1 MSTPVKKVPIHLQSA
16 QNRLLIKNGK
26 VVNDDGITDN
36 DVYIEDG
43 IIKQMGRNLIIPGGT
58 RIIDARGKY
67 VMPGG
72 IDPHTHFELELMG
85 AKTVDD
91 FYQGT
96 KAAVAGGTTMIIDF
110 VIPKKDESILEAY
123 ERYRESADQKV
134 CCDYSL
140 HVAITSW
147 SPKIKEEMATLVKD
161 HGVNSFK
168 MFMAYRD
175 LYMIRDPELI
185 ETFKA
190 CKELGAIA
198 MVHAENGDIIAENT
212 KRLLDAGVTG
222 PEGHEMSRPEEVEAE
237 AVNRACVIASQ
248 VNCPLYVVHVMSR
261 SAAEA
266 VDAARKRGSCI
277 FGETLAAAIG
287 TDGTNYAH
295 KCWKHAAAHV
305 LSPPLRP
312 DPDTP
317 RALLNMLA
325 NVATKVNCP
334 LYVTALSS
342 KSAADV
348 VSSKKSEGVVLFGE
362 TLASTV
368 GIDGSEQYGKDI
380 EKARRYVT
388 SPPLR
393 PDSTTPAYLIEH
405 LAHNVIDKP
414 TNEIKDIAKWRF
426 IQQFLTCLS
435 LFNLTDVKVSFRSSA
450 IDLCFP
456 KMSISQNFN
465 KSSASTIFYFVRDG
479 LQVTGSDN
487 CTFNAEQKAL
497 GKDDFSKIP
506 NGVNGVE
513 DRMSVVWEKGVH
525 AGIMDPT
532 RFVAVTSTN
541 AAKIFNLYPRKGVIA
556 VGSDAD
562 IVVWDPNRK
571 RTISA
576 QTHVQAVD
584 FNIFEGM
591 EVHGVPEYVIVEGR
605 VCVDECELK
614 AVHGFG
620 KFVETPSHATYV
632 YDMIEDREKKPRGVA
647 RTEAEAKKFA
657 EEDAAIA
664 KAKEEAR
671 AAAAALAK
679 SHQTNGTYES
689 PKPKISVPDC
699 MPTLP
704 DSAVVTPSSKGPR
717 LEGQRNL
724 QDSTFSISEDVEE
737 ARRACI
743 RVNNPPGGRSA
754 GGFW

>member
-16 QNRLLIKNGK
+16 QNRLLIKNGN
-26 VVNDDGITDN
+26 VVNEDSIAAI

-58 RIIDARGKY
+58 RVIDAREKY

-85 AKTVDD
+85 AKSVDD

-110 VIPKKDESILEAY
+110 VIPKKDESLLEAY
-123 ERYRESADQKV
+123 ERYRETADQKV

-140 HVAITSW
+140 HVAVTSW
-147 SPKIKEEMATLVKD
+147 SPKVKEEMTTLVQL

-175 LYMIRDPELI
+175 LYMLRDPELI
-185 ETFKA
+185 EVFKT
-190 CKELGAIA
+190 CKELGAVA
-198 MVHAENGDIIAENT
+198 MIHAENGDIIAENT
-212 KRLLDAGVTG
+212 KRLLEAGVTG

-248 VNCPLYVVHVMSR
+248 VNS
-261 SAAEA
+261 
-266 VDAARKRGSCI
+266 
-277 FGETLAAAIG
+277 
-287 TDGTNYAH
+287 
-295 KCWKHAAAHV
+295 
-305 LSPPLRP
+305 
-312 DPDTP
+312 
-317 RALLNMLA
+317 
-325 NVATKVNCP
+325 P
-334 LYVTALSS
+334 LYVTAVSS

-348 VSSKKSEGVVLFGE
+348 VSAKRSEGVVLFGE
-362 TLASTV
+362 TLASSV

-380 EKARRYVT
+380 EKARRFVT

-405 LAHNVIDKP
+405 LA
-414 TNEIKDIAKWRF
+414 
-426 IQQFLTCLS
+426 Q
-435 LFNLTDVKVSFRSSA
+435 
-450 IDLCFP
+450 
-456 KMSISQNFN
+456 
-465 KSSASTIFYFVRDG
+465 DG

-497 GKDDFSKIP
+497 GKNDFSKIP

-513 DRMSVVWEKGVH
+513 DRMSVIWEKGVH
-525 AGIMDPT
+525 AGIMDPM

-562 IVVWDPNRK
+562 IVVWDPYRK

-576 QTHVQAVD
+576 ETHVQAVD

-591 EVHGVPEYVIVEGR
+591 EIHGVPEYVIVEGR

-620 KFVETPSHATYV
+620 KFVETPTHNEYV
-632 YDMIEDREKKPRGVA
+632 YSMIEDREKRPRGVP
-647 RTEAEAKKFA
+647 RTEVEAKKYA

-671 AAAAALAK
+671 AAAMAK
-679 SHQTNGTYES
+679 AHQTNGTYPS
-689 PKPKISVPDC
+689 PKPKLKMPDC
-699 MPTLP
+699 VPTLP

-724 QDSTFSISEDVEE
+724 QDTTFSISEDVEE
-737 ARRACI
+737 GRRACI

>member
-1 MSTPVKKVPIHLQSA
+1 
-16 QNRLLIKNGK
+16 
-26 VVNDDGITDN
+26 
-36 DVYIEDG
+36 
-43 IIKQMGRNLIIPGGT
+43 MGRNLIIPGGT

-72 IDPHTHFELELMG
+72 IDPHTHFECELMG
-85 AKTVDD
+85 AKSVDD

-110 VIPKKDESILEAY
+110 VIPRKDESLLEAY

-140 HVAITSW
+140 HVAVTSW
-147 SPKIKEEMATLVKD
+147 SPKVKEEMATLVKE
-161 HGVNSFK
+161 HGIGSFK

-175 LYMIRDPELI
+175 MFMLRDPELI

-248 VNCPLYVVHVMSR
+248 VNCPLYIVHVMSR

-266 VDAARKRGSCI
+266 VDAARRRGACV

-287 TDGTNYAH
+287 TDGTNYTH

-317 RALLNMLA
+317 SVLLNMLA
-325 NVATKVNCP
+325 K
-334 LYVTALSS
+334 
-342 KSAADV
+342 
-348 VSSKKSEGVVLFGE
+348 
-362 TLASTV
+362 
-368 GIDGSEQYGKDI
+368 
-380 EKARRYVT
+380 
-388 SPPLR
+388 
-393 PDSTTPAYLIEH
+393 
-405 LAHNVIDKP
+405 
-414 TNEIKDIAKWRF
+414 
-426 IQQFLTCLS
+426 
-435 LFNLTDVKVSFRSSA
+435 
-450 IDLCFP
+450 
-456 KMSISQNFN
+456 
-465 KSSASTIFYFVRDG
+465 DG

-620 KFVETPSHATYV
+620 KFVETPSQNIDYV
-632 YDMIEDREKKPRGVA
+632 YCLIEDREKRPRGVA
-647 RTEAEAKKFA
+647 RTEAEAKKHA

-671 AAAAALAK
+671 AAALAK
-679 SHQTNGTYES
+679 SRQTNGTYES
-689 PKPKISVPDC
+689 PKPKISMPDC

-704 DSAVVTPSSKGPR
+704 DSAVITPSSKGPR
-717 LEGQRNL
+717 MEGQRNL

>member
-26 VVNDDGITDN
+26 VVNDDGIIDS

-43 IIKQMGRNLIIPGGT
+43 IIRQMGRNLIIPGGT
-58 RIIDARGKY
+58 RTIDARGRY

-72 IDPHTHFELELMG
+72 IDPHTHFEFEFMG
-85 AKTVDD
+85 TKSVDD

-110 VIPKKDESILEAY
+110 VVPRKDESLVDAY
-123 ERYRESADQKV
+123 ERYRQSADQKV
-134 CCDYSL
+134 CCDYAL
-140 HVAITSW
+140 HVAVTSW
-147 SPKIKEEMATLVKD
+147 SPKVKEDMATLVKE
-161 HGVNSFK
+161 HGVGSFK
-168 MFMAYRD
+168 MFMAYQD
-175 LYMIRDPELI
+175 MFMLRDPELI
-185 ETFKA
+185 ETFKT
-190 CKELGAIA
+190 CKEIGAIA
-198 MVHAENGDIIAENT
+198 MVHAENGDLIAENA
-212 KRLLDAGVTG
+212 KKLLAAGVTG

-237 AVNRACVIASQ
+237 AVNRACVIANQ
-248 VNCPLYVVHVMSR
+248 VNCPLYIVHVMSR
-261 SAAEA
+261 SAAEQ
-266 VDAARKRGSCI
+266 VEAAHKRGVCV

-287 TDGTNYAH
+287 TDGTNYLH
-295 KCWKHAAAHV
+295 KCWRHAAGHV
-305 LSPPLRP
+305 ISPPLRP
-312 DPDTP
+312 DTDTP
-317 RALLNMLA
+317 RVLVNMLA
-325 NVATKVNCP
+325 
-334 LYVTALSS
+334 
-342 KSAADV
+342 
-348 VSSKKSEGVVLFGE
+348 
-362 TLASTV
+362 
-368 GIDGSEQYGKDI
+368 KD
-380 EKARRYVT
+380 
-388 SPPLR
+388 
-393 PDSTTPAYLIEH
+393 
-405 LAHNVIDKP
+405 N
-414 TNEIKDIAKWRF
+414 
-426 IQQFLTCLS
+426 
-435 LFNLTDVKVSFRSSA
+435 
-450 IDLCFP
+450 
-456 KMSISQNFN
+456 
-465 KSSASTIFYFVRDG
+465 

-487 CTFNAEQKAL
+487 CTFNTEQKAL
-497 GKDDFSKIP
+497 GKDDFTKIP

-513 DRMSVVWEKGVH
+513 DRMAVLWEKGVH
-525 AGIMDPT
+525 AGIMDPM

-591 EVHGVPEYVIVEGR
+591 EVTGVPEYVIVNGR

-620 KFVETPSHATYV
+620 KYINADPFGTYV
-632 YDMIEDREKKPRGVA
+632 YDMINDKEKKPRGVA
-647 RTEAEAKKFA
+647 RTEAEAKRYA

-664 KAKEEAR
+664 KAKEQAK
-671 AAAAALAK
+671 AAAAAAARVN
-679 SHQTNGTYES
+679 QNGSIHDS
-689 PKPKISVPDC
+689 PKIKLQTAICV
-699 MPTLP
+699 PTLP
-704 DSAVVTPSSKGPR
+704 ESAVVTPSTKGPR

>member
-1 MSTPVKKVPIHLQSA
+1 MRTQLMADCRHFLLESAESLLEDCRHFVIWSA

-26 VVNDDGITDN
+26 VVNDDGIIDS

-43 IIKQMGRNLIIPGGT
+43 IIRQMGRNLIIPGGT
-58 RIIDARGKY
+58 RTIDARGKY

-72 IDPHTHFELELMG
+72 IDPHTHFEFEFMG
-85 AKTVDD
+85 TKSVDD

-110 VIPKKDESILEAY
+110 VVPRKDESLVEAY
-123 ERYRESADQKV
+123 ERYRQSADQKV
-134 CCDYSL
+134 CCDYAL
-140 HVAITSW
+140 HVAVTSW
-147 SPKIKEEMATLVKD
+147 SPKVKEDMATLVKE
-161 HGVNSFK
+161 HGVGSFK
-168 MFMAYRD
+168 MFMAYHD
-175 LYMIRDPELI
+175 MFMLRDPELI

-190 CKELGAIA
+190 CKEIGAIA
-198 MVHAENGDIIAENT
+198 MVHAENGDLIAENA
-212 KRLLDAGVTG
+212 KKLLAAGVTG

-237 AVNRACVIASQ
+237 AVNRACVIANQ
-248 VNCPLYVVHVMSR
+248 VNCPLYIVHVMSR
-261 SAAEA
+261 SAAEQ
-266 VDAARKRGSCI
+266 VEAARKRDVCV

-287 TDGTNYAH
+287 TDGTNYLH
-295 KCWKHAAAHV
+295 KCWRHAAGHV
-305 LSPPLRP
+305 ISPPLRP
-312 DPDTP
+312 DTDTP
-317 RALLNMLA
+317 RVLVNMLA
-325 NVATKVNCP
+325 
-334 LYVTALSS
+334 
-342 KSAADV
+342 
-348 VSSKKSEGVVLFGE
+348 
-362 TLASTV
+362 
-368 GIDGSEQYGKDI
+368 KD
-380 EKARRYVT
+380 
-388 SPPLR
+388 
-393 PDSTTPAYLIEH
+393 
-405 LAHNVIDKP
+405 N
-414 TNEIKDIAKWRF
+414 
-426 IQQFLTCLS
+426 
-435 LFNLTDVKVSFRSSA
+435 
-450 IDLCFP
+450 
-456 KMSISQNFN
+456 
-465 KSSASTIFYFVRDG
+465 

-497 GKDDFSKIP
+497 GKDDFTKIP

-513 DRMSVVWEKGVH
+513 DRMAVLWEKGVH
-525 AGIMDPT
+525 AGIMDPM

-591 EVHGVPEYVIVEGR
+591 EVTGVPEYVIVNGR

-620 KFVETPSHATYV
+620 KYINADPFGTYV
-632 YDMIEDREKKPRGVA
+632 YDMINDKEKKPRGIA
-647 RTEAEAKKFA
+647 RTEAEAKRYA

-664 KAKEEAR
+664 KAKEQAK
-671 AAAAALAK
+671 AAAAAAARVN
-679 SHQTNGTYES
+679 QNGSIHDS
-689 PKPKISVPDC
+689 PKIKLQAAICV
-699 MPTLP
+699 PTLP
-704 DSAVVTPSSKGPR
+704 ESAVVTPSTKGPR

-754 GGFW
+754 GGFWKQEE

>member
-1 MSTPVKKVPIHLQSA
+1 MSTPVKKVPIHLQSS

-26 VVNDDGITDN
+26 VVNDDGIIDS

-43 IIKQMGRNLIIPGGT
+43 IIRQMGRNLIIPGGT
-58 RIIDARGKY
+58 RTIDARGRY

-72 IDPHTHFELELMG
+72 IDPHTHFEFEFMDT
-85 AKTVDD
+85 KTVDD

-110 VIPKKDESILEAY
+110 AIPRKDESLVEAY
-123 ERYRESADQKV
+123 ERYRHMADQKV
-134 CCDYSL
+134 CCDYAL
-140 HVAITSW
+140 HVAVTSW
-147 SPKIKEEMATLVKD
+147 SPKVKEDMATLVKN

-168 MFMAYRD
+168 MFMVYSFM
-175 LYMIRDPELI
+175 LRDPELI

-198 MVHAENGDIIAENT
+198 MVHAENGDLVAENT
-212 KRLLDAGVTG
+212 KTLLAAGVTG

-237 AVNRACVIASQ
+237 AVNRVCVIANQ
-248 VNCPLYVVHVMSR
+248 VNS
-261 SAAEA
+261 
-266 VDAARKRGSCI
+266 
-277 FGETLAAAIG
+277 
-287 TDGTNYAH
+287 
-295 KCWKHAAAHV
+295 
-305 LSPPLRP
+305 
-312 DPDTP
+312 
-317 RALLNMLA
+317 
-325 NVATKVNCP
+325 P
-334 LYVTALSS
+334 LYVTAISS

-348 VSSKKSEGVVLFGE
+348 VSAKRSDGIIVFGE
-362 TLASTV
+362 TLASTI
-368 GIDGSEQYGKDI
+368 GIDGSEQYGKNV
-380 EKARRYVT
+380 ERARRFIT

-393 PDSTTPAYLIEH
+393 PDPTTPAYLTEH
-405 LAHNVIDKP
+405 LAQDN
-414 TNEIKDIAKWRF
+414 
-426 IQQFLTCLS
+426 
-435 LFNLTDVKVSFRSSA
+435 
-450 IDLCFP
+450 
-456 KMSISQNFN
+456 
-465 KSSASTIFYFVRDG
+465 
-479 LQVTGSDN
+479 LQVIGSDN
-487 CTFNAEQKAL
+487 CTFNSEQKAL

-513 DRMSVVWEKGVH
+513 DRMAVLWEKGVH

-591 EVHGVPEYVIVEGR
+591 EVTGVPEYVIVNGR

-620 KFVETPSHATYV
+620 KYIDADPFGSYV
-632 YDMIEDREKKPRGVA
+632 YDMINDKEKRPRGVA
-647 RTEAEAKKFA
+647 RTEAEAKRFA

-664 KAKEEAR
+664 KAREEAR
-671 AAAAALAK
+671 AAAATAAAARAN
-679 SHQTNGTYES
+679 QNGSIYDG
-689 PKPKISVPDC
+689 PKIKLPTTTC
-699 MPTLP
+699 IPTLP
-704 DSAVVTPSSKGPR
+704 ESAVVTPSTKGPR

-724 QDSTFSISEDVEE
+724 QDSTFSISGDKRNDGNDDDSSHKYNVY
-737 ARRACI
+737 
-743 RVNNPPGGRSA
+743 
-754 GGFW
+754 

>member
-26 VVNDDGITDN
+26 VVNDDGLIDS

-43 IIKQMGRNLIIPGGT
+43 IIRQMGRNLIIPGGT
-58 RIIDARGKY
+58 RTIDARGKY

-72 IDPHTHFELELMG
+72 IDPHTHLEFEFMG

-110 VIPKKDESILEAY
+110 VIPRKEESLVEAY
-123 ERYRESADQKV
+123 ERYRQSADEKV
-134 CCDYSL
+134 CCDYAL
-140 HVAITSW
+140 HVAVTSW
-147 SPKIKEEMATLVKD
+147 NPKVKEDMVTLAKD
-161 HGVNSFK
+161 HGVGSFK

-175 LYMIRDPELI
+175 MFMLRDPELI
-185 ETFKA
+185 EVFKA
-190 CKELGAIA
+190 CKEIGAVA
-198 MVHAENGDIIAENT
+198 MVHAENGDLIAENA
-212 KRLLDAGVTG
+212 KKLLAAGVTG

-237 AVNRACVIASQ
+237 AVNRACIIANQ
-248 VNCPLYVVHVMSR
+248 VNS
-261 SAAEA
+261 
-266 VDAARKRGSCI
+266 
-277 FGETLAAAIG
+277 
-287 TDGTNYAH
+287 
-295 KCWKHAAAHV
+295 
-305 LSPPLRP
+305 
-312 DPDTP
+312 
-317 RALLNMLA
+317 
-325 NVATKVNCP
+325 P
-334 LYVTALSS
+334 LYVTAISS

-348 VSSKKSEGVVLFGE
+348 VSAKRSEGVIVFGE

-368 GIDGSEQYGKDI
+368 GIDGSEQFGKDM
-380 EKARRYVT
+380 EKARRFIT
-388 SPPLR
+388 NPPLR
-393 PDSTTPAYLIEH
+393 PDPTTPAYLTEH
-405 LAHNVIDKP
+405 LAQD
-414 TNEIKDIAKWRF
+414 T
-426 IQQFLTCLS
+426 
-435 LFNLTDVKVSFRSSA
+435 
-450 IDLCFP
+450 
-456 KMSISQNFN
+456 
-465 KSSASTIFYFVRDG
+465 

-487 CTFNAEQKAL
+487 CTFNSEQKAL
-497 GKDDFSKIP
+497 GKDDFTKIP

-513 DRMSVVWEKGVH
+513 DRMAVLWEKGVH

-591 EVHGVPEYVIVEGR
+591 EVTGVPEYVIVSGR

-620 KFVETPSHATYV
+620 KYINTEPFGTYV
-632 YDMIEDREKKPRGVA
+632 YDMINDKEKKPRGVA
-647 RTEAEAKKFA
+647 RTEAEAKRYA

-671 AAAAALAK
+671 AAAAARAN
-679 SHQTNGTYES
+679 QTNGSFHES
-689 PKPKISVPDC
+689 PREKLRPICV
-699 MPTLP
+699 PTLP
-704 DSAVVTPSSKGPR
+704 ESAVVTPSTKGPR

>member
-26 VVNDDGITDN
+26 VVNEDGIIDS

-43 IIKQMGRNLIIPGGT
+43 IIRQMGRNLIIPGGT
-58 RIIDARGKY
+58 RTIDARGKY

-110 VIPKKDESILEAY
+110 AFPQKDETILEAY
-123 ERYRESADQKV
+123 ERYRQIADEKV
-134 CCDYSL
+134 CCDYAL
-140 HVAITSW
+140 HVAVTSW
-147 SPKIKEEMATLVKD
+147 SPKIKEEMTLLTKE

-168 MFMAYRD
+168 TFMTYSFMLRD
-175 LYMIRDPELI
+175 IDLI
-185 ETFKA
+185 EVFKA
-190 CKELGAIA
+190 CKELGALA
-198 MVHAENGDIIAENT
+198 MVHAENGDIIAENI
-212 KRLLDAGVTG
+212 KKLLAAGVTG

-237 AVNRACVIASQ
+237 AVTRACMIASQ
-248 VNCPLYVVHVMSR
+248 VNSPLYI
-261 SAAEA
+261 SA
-266 VDAARKRGSCI
+266 V
-277 FGETLAAAIG
+277 
-287 TDGTNYAH
+287 
-295 KCWKHAAAHV
+295 
-305 LSPPLRP
+305 
-312 DPDTP
+312 
-317 RALLNMLA
+317 
-325 NVATKVNCP
+325 
-334 LYVTALSS
+334 SS

-348 VSSKKSEGVVLFGE
+348 VSAKRTEGVIVFGE
-362 TLASTV
+362 TLASNV
-368 GIDGSEQYGKDI
+368 GIDGTEQYGKDI
-380 EKARRYVT
+380 EKARSFVT

-405 LAHNVIDKP
+405 LA
-414 TNEIKDIAKWRF
+414 
-426 IQQFLTCLS
+426 Q
-435 LFNLTDVKVSFRSSA
+435 
-450 IDLCFP
+450 
-456 KMSISQNFN
+456 
-465 KSSASTIFYFVRDG
+465 DG
-479 LQVTGSDN
+479 LQLTGSDN
-487 CTFNAEQKAL
+487 CTFNTEQKAL

-541 AAKIFNLYPRKGVIA
+541 AAKIFNIYPRKGVIA

-591 EVHGVPEYVIVEGR
+591 EVHGVPEYVIVNGR

-620 KFVETPSHATYV
+620 KFVETPTFCNYV
-632 YDMIEDREKKPRGVA
+632 YDMIEEREKRPRGVP
-647 RTEAEAKKFA
+647 RTEAEAKKYA

-664 KAKEEAR
+664 KAREAAKAA
-671 AAAAALAK
+671 AAAAAL
-679 SHQTNGTYES
+679 HNNQTNGTHES
-689 PKPKISVPDC
+689 PKPKLAPVDC
-699 MPTLP
+699 IPTLP
-704 DSAVVTPSSKGPR
+704 DSAIMTPSSKGPR

-754 GGFW
+754 GGFWSVPSKEDLEATTQ

>member
-72 IDPHTHFELELMG
+72 IDPHTHLECELMG
-85 AKTVDD
+85 AKSVDD

-110 VIPKKDESILEAY
+110 VIPRKDESLLEAY

-140 HVAITSW
+140 HVAVTSW
-147 SPKIKEEMATLVKD
+147 SPKVKEEMATLVKD
-161 HGVNSFK
+161 HGVSSFK

-175 LYMIRDPELI
+175 LFMLRDPELI
-185 ETFKA
+185 ETFKT

-248 VNCPLYVVHVMSR
+248 VNCPLYV
-261 SAAEA
+261 
-266 VDAARKRGSCI
+266 
-277 FGETLAAAIG
+277 
-287 TDGTNYAH
+287 
-295 KCWKHAAAHV
+295 
-305 LSPPLRP
+305 
-312 DPDTP
+312 
-317 RALLNMLA
+317 
-325 NVATKVNCP
+325 
-334 LYVTALSS
+334 TALSS

-348 VSSKKSEGVVLFGE
+348 VSSKRSEGVVLFGE

-380 EKARRYVT
+380 EKARRYIT

-405 LAHNVIDKP
+405 LA
-414 TNEIKDIAKWRF
+414 
-426 IQQFLTCLS
+426 Q
-435 LFNLTDVKVSFRSSA
+435 
-450 IDLCFP
+450 
-456 KMSISQNFN
+456 
-465 KSSASTIFYFVRDG
+465 DG

-620 KFVETPSHATYV
+620 KFVETPSHVDYV
-632 YDMIEDREKKPRGVA
+632 YSMIEDREKRPRGVA
-647 RTEAEAKKFA
+647 RSEAEAKKYA

-671 AAAAALAK
+671 KAAALAK
-679 SHQTNGTYES
+679 NHQTNGTYES
-689 PKPKISVPDC
+689 PKQKISMPDC

-754 GGFW
+754 GGF

>member
-1 MSTPVKKVPIHLQSA
+1 
-16 QNRLLIKNGK
+16 
-26 VVNDDGITDN
+26 
-36 DVYIEDG
+36 
-43 IIKQMGRNLIIPGGT
+43 MGRNLIIPGGT

-147 SPKIKEEMATLVKD
+147 SSKVKEEMATLVKD

-237 AVNRACVIASQ
+237 AVNRACVIANQ

-266 VDAARKRGSCI
+266 VDAARKRGNSCI

-325 NVATKVNCP
+325 K
-334 LYVTALSS
+334 
-342 KSAADV
+342 
-348 VSSKKSEGVVLFGE
+348 
-362 TLASTV
+362 
-368 GIDGSEQYGKDI
+368 
-380 EKARRYVT
+380 
-388 SPPLR
+388 
-393 PDSTTPAYLIEH
+393 
-405 LAHNVIDKP
+405 
-414 TNEIKDIAKWRF
+414 
-426 IQQFLTCLS
+426 
-435 LFNLTDVKVSFRSSA
+435 
-450 IDLCFP
+450 
-456 KMSISQNFN
+456 
-465 KSSASTIFYFVRDG
+465 DG

-671 AAAAALAK
+671 AAAEALAK

>member
-26 VVNDDGITDN
+26 VVNDDGLIDS

-43 IIKQMGRNLIIPGGT
+43 IIRQMGRNLIIPGGT

-72 IDPHTHFELELMG
+72 IDPHTHFEFEFMDT
-85 AKTVDD
+85 KTVDD

-110 VIPKKDESILEAY
+110 AVPRKEESLVEAY
-123 ERYRESADQKV
+123 ERYRESADEKV
-134 CCDYSL
+134 CCDYAL
-140 HVAITSW
+140 HVAVTSW
-147 SPKIKEEMATLVKD
+147 NPKVKEDMAILAKD
-161 HGVNSFK
+161 HGVGSFK
-168 MFMAYRD
+168 MFMAYYD
-175 LYMIRDPELI
+175 MFMLRDPELI
-185 ETFKA
+185 EAFKT
-190 CKELGAIA
+190 CKEIGAVA
-198 MVHAENGDIIAENT
+198 MVHAENGDLIAENA
-212 KRLLDAGVTG
+212 KKLLAAGVTG

-237 AVNRACVIASQ
+237 AVNRACVIANQ

-261 SAAEA
+261 SAAEQ
-266 VDAARKRGSCI
+266 VEAARKRGVCV

-287 TDGTNYAH
+287 TDGTNYLH
-295 KCWKHAAAHV
+295 KCWRHAAGHV
-305 LSPPLRP
+305 ISPPLRP
-312 DPDTP
+312 DQDTP
-317 RALLNMLA
+317 RVLVNML
-325 NVATKVNCP
+325 V
-334 LYVTALSS
+334 
-342 KSAADV
+342 
-348 VSSKKSEGVVLFGE
+348 
-362 TLASTV
+362 
-368 GIDGSEQYGKDI
+368 KD
-380 EKARRYVT
+380 T
-388 SPPLR
+388 
-393 PDSTTPAYLIEH
+393 
-405 LAHNVIDKP
+405 
-414 TNEIKDIAKWRF
+414 
-426 IQQFLTCLS
+426 
-435 LFNLTDVKVSFRSSA
+435 
-450 IDLCFP
+450 
-456 KMSISQNFN
+456 
-465 KSSASTIFYFVRDG
+465 

-487 CTFNAEQKAL
+487 CTFNSEQKAL
-497 GKDDFSKIP
+497 GKDDFTKIP

-513 DRMSVVWEKGVH
+513 DRMAVLWEKGVH

-541 AAKIFNLYPRKGVIA
+541 AARIFNLYPRKGVIA

-562 IVVWDPNRK
+562 IIVWDPNRK

-591 EVHGVPEYVIVEGR
+591 EVTGVPEYVIVNGR

-620 KFVETPSHATYV
+620 KYINTEPFGTYV
-632 YDMIEDREKKPRGVA
+632 YDMINDKEKKPRGVA
-647 RTEAEAKKFA
+647 RTEAEAKRYA

-664 KAKEEAR
+664 KAKEEA
-671 AAAAALAK
+671 AAAVAAARAN
-679 SHQTNGTYES
+679 QTNGSFHES
-689 PKPKISVPDC
+689 PRAKFQPTC
-699 MPTLP
+699 APTLP
-704 DSAVVTPSSKGPR
+704 DSAVVTPSTKGPR

>member
-72 IDPHTHFELELMG
+72 IDPHTHFECELMG
-85 AKTVDD
+85 AKSVDD

-110 VIPKKDESILEAY
+110 VIPRKDESLLEAY

-140 HVAITSW
+140 HVAVTSW
-147 SPKIKEEMATLVKD
+147 SPKVKEEMATLVKD
-161 HGVNSFK
+161 HGVSSFK

-175 LYMIRDPELI
+175 LFMLRDPELI
-185 ETFKA
+185 ETFKT

-248 VNCPLYVVHVMSR
+248 VNCPLYV
-261 SAAEA
+261 
-266 VDAARKRGSCI
+266 
-277 FGETLAAAIG
+277 
-287 TDGTNYAH
+287 
-295 KCWKHAAAHV
+295 
-305 LSPPLRP
+305 
-312 DPDTP
+312 
-317 RALLNMLA
+317 
-325 NVATKVNCP
+325 
-334 LYVTALSS
+334 TALSS

-348 VSSKKSEGVVLFGE
+348 VSSKRSEGVVLFGE

-380 EKARRYVT
+380 EKARRYIT

-405 LAHNVIDKP
+405 LA
-414 TNEIKDIAKWRF
+414 
-426 IQQFLTCLS
+426 Q
-435 LFNLTDVKVSFRSSA
+435 
-450 IDLCFP
+450 
-456 KMSISQNFN
+456 
-465 KSSASTIFYFVRDG
+465 DG

-591 EVHGVPEYVIVEGR
+591 EVHGIPEYVIVEGR

-620 KFVETPSHATYV
+620 KFVETPSHVDYV
-632 YDMIEDREKKPRGVA
+632 YSMIEDREKRPRGVA
-647 RTEAEAKKFA
+647 RSEAEAKKYA

-671 AAAAALAK
+671 KAAALAK
-679 SHQTNGTYES
+679 NHQTNGTYES
-689 PKPKISVPDC
+689 PKPKISMPDC

>member
-72 IDPHTHFELELMG
+72 IDPHTHFECELMG
-85 AKTVDD
+85 AKSVDD

-110 VIPKKDESILEAY
+110 VIPRKDESLLEAY

-140 HVAITSW
+140 HVAVTSW
-147 SPKIKEEMATLVKD
+147 SPKVKEEMATLVKD
-161 HGVNSFK
+161 HGVSSFK

-175 LYMIRDPELI
+175 LFMLRDPELI
-185 ETFKA
+185 ETFKT

-248 VNCPLYVVHVMSR
+248 VNCPLYV
-261 SAAEA
+261 
-266 VDAARKRGSCI
+266 
-277 FGETLAAAIG
+277 
-287 TDGTNYAH
+287 
-295 KCWKHAAAHV
+295 
-305 LSPPLRP
+305 
-312 DPDTP
+312 
-317 RALLNMLA
+317 
-325 NVATKVNCP
+325 
-334 LYVTALSS
+334 TALSS

-348 VSSKKSEGVVLFGE
+348 VSSKRSEGVVLFGE

-380 EKARRYVT
+380 EKARRYIT

-405 LAHNVIDKP
+405 LA
-414 TNEIKDIAKWRF
+414 
-426 IQQFLTCLS
+426 Q
-435 LFNLTDVKVSFRSSA
+435 
-450 IDLCFP
+450 
-456 KMSISQNFN
+456 
-465 KSSASTIFYFVRDG
+465 DG

-620 KFVETPSHATYV
+620 KFVETPSHVDYV
-632 YDMIEDREKKPRGVA
+632 YSMIEDREKRPRGVA
-647 RTEAEAKKFA
+647 RSEAEAKKYA

-671 AAAAALAK
+671 KAAALAK
-679 SHQTNGTYES
+679 NHQTNGTYES
-689 PKPKISVPDC
+689 PKPKISMPDC

-754 GGFW
+754 GGFWSVPSKEDLDATGQ

>member
-26 VVNDDGITDN
+26 VVNDDGIIDS

-43 IIKQMGRNLIIPGGT
+43 IIRQMGRNLIIPGGT
-58 RIIDARGKY
+58 RTIDARGKY

-72 IDPHTHFELELMG
+72 IDPHTHFEFEFMG
-85 AKTVDD
+85 TKSVDD

-110 VIPKKDESILEAY
+110 VVPRKDESIVEAY
-123 ERYRESADQKV
+123 ERYRQSADQKV
-134 CCDYSL
+134 CCDYAL
-140 HVAITSW
+140 HVAVTSW
-147 SPKIKEEMATLVKD
+147 SPKVKEDMTTLVKE
-161 HGVNSFK
+161 HGVGSFK
-168 MFMAYRD
+168 MFMAYQD
-175 LYMIRDPELI
+175 MFMLRDPELI

-190 CKELGAIA
+190 CKEIGAIA
-198 MVHAENGDIIAENT
+198 MVHAENGDLIAENA
-212 KRLLDAGVTG
+212 KKLLAAGVTG

-237 AVNRACVIASQ
+237 AVNRACVIANQ
-248 VNCPLYVVHVMSR
+248 VNCPLYIVHVMSR
-261 SAAEA
+261 SAAEQ
-266 VDAARKRGSCI
+266 VEAARKRGVCV

-287 TDGTNYAH
+287 TDGTNYLH
-295 KCWKHAAAHV
+295 KCWRHAAGHV
-305 LSPPLRP
+305 ISPPLRP
-312 DPDTP
+312 DTDTP
-317 RALLNMLA
+317 RVLVNMLA
-325 NVATKVNCP
+325 
-334 LYVTALSS
+334 
-342 KSAADV
+342 
-348 VSSKKSEGVVLFGE
+348 
-362 TLASTV
+362 
-368 GIDGSEQYGKDI
+368 KD
-380 EKARRYVT
+380 
-388 SPPLR
+388 
-393 PDSTTPAYLIEH
+393 
-405 LAHNVIDKP
+405 N
-414 TNEIKDIAKWRF
+414 
-426 IQQFLTCLS
+426 
-435 LFNLTDVKVSFRSSA
+435 
-450 IDLCFP
+450 
-456 KMSISQNFN
+456 
-465 KSSASTIFYFVRDG
+465 

-497 GKDDFSKIP
+497 GKDDFTKIP

-513 DRMSVVWEKGVH
+513 DRMTVLWEKGVH
-525 AGIMDPT
+525 AGIMDPM

-591 EVHGVPEYVIVEGR
+591 EVTGVPEYVIVNGR

-620 KFVETPSHATYV
+620 KYINADPFGTYV
-632 YDMIEDREKKPRGVA
+632 YDMINDKEKKPRGVA
-647 RTEAEAKKFA
+647 RTEAEAKRYA
-657 EEDAAIA
+657 EEDVAIA
-664 KAKEEAR
+664 KAKEQAK
-671 AAAAALAK
+671 AAAAAAARVN
-679 SHQTNGTYES
+679 QNGSIHDS
-689 PKPKISVPDC
+689 PKIKLPAAICV
-699 MPTLP
+699 PTLP
-704 DSAVVTPSSKGPR
+704 ESAVVTPSTKGPR

-754 GGFW
+754 GGFWKQEE

>member
-26 VVNDDGITDN
+26 VVNDDGIIDS

-43 IIKQMGRNLIIPGGT
+43 IIRQMGRNLIIPGGT
-58 RIIDARGKY
+58 RTIDARGRY

-72 IDPHTHFELELMG
+72 IDPHTHFEFEFMG
-85 AKTVDD
+85 TTSVDD

-110 VIPKKDESILEAY
+110 VVPRKDESLVEAY
-123 ERYRESADQKV
+123 ERYRQSADQKV
-134 CCDYSL
+134 CCDYAL
-140 HVAITSW
+140 HVAVTSW
-147 SPKIKEEMATLVKD
+147 SPKVKEDMATLVKD
-161 HGVNSFK
+161 HGVGSFK
-168 MFMAYRD
+168 MFMAYQD
-175 LYMIRDPELI
+175 MFMLRDPELI
-185 ETFKA
+185 ESFKA
-190 CKELGAIA
+190 CKEIGAIA
-198 MVHAENGDIIAENT
+198 MVHAENGDLIAENA
-212 KRLLDAGVTG
+212 KKLLAAGVTG

-237 AVNRACVIASQ
+237 AVNRACVIANQ
-248 VNCPLYVVHVMSR
+248 VNSPLY
-261 SAAEA
+261 
-266 VDAARKRGSCI
+266 I
-277 FGETLAAAIG
+277 TAI
-287 TDGTNYAH
+287 
-295 KCWKHAAAHV
+295 
-305 LSPPLRP
+305 
-312 DPDTP
+312 
-317 RALLNMLA
+317 
-325 NVATKVNCP
+325 
-334 LYVTALSS
+334 SS

-348 VSSKKSEGVVLFGE
+348 VSAKRSDGIIVFGE
-362 TLASTV
+362 TLASTI
-368 GIDGSEQYGKDI
+368 GIDGSEQYGKDV
-380 EKARRYVT
+380 EKARRFIT
-388 SPPLR
+388 NPPLR
-393 PDSTTPAYLIEH
+393 PDPTTPAYLTEH
-405 LAHNVIDKP
+405 LAQDN
-414 TNEIKDIAKWRF
+414 
-426 IQQFLTCLS
+426 
-435 LFNLTDVKVSFRSSA
+435 
-450 IDLCFP
+450 
-456 KMSISQNFN
+456 
-465 KSSASTIFYFVRDG
+465 

-497 GKDDFSKIP
+497 GKDDFTKIP

-513 DRMSVVWEKGVH
+513 DRMSVLWEKGVH
-525 AGIMDPT
+525 AGIMDPM

-591 EVHGVPEYVIVEGR
+591 EVTGVPEYVIVNGR

-620 KFVETPSHATYV
+620 KYINADPFGTYV
-632 YDMIEDREKKPRGVA
+632 YDMINDKEKKPRGVA
-647 RTEAEAKKFA
+647 RTEAEAKRHA

-664 KAKEEAR
+664 KAKEQ
-671 AAAAALAK
+671 AAAAAAARVN
-679 SHQTNGTYES
+679 QNGSIHDS
-689 PKPKISVPDC
+689 PKIKLQAAICV
-699 MPTLP
+699 PTLP
-704 DSAVVTPSSKGPR
+704 ESAVVTPSTKGPR

-754 GGFW
+754 GGFWSVPSKEDTETTGQ

>member
-1 MSTPVKKVPIHLQSA
+1 MKKVPIHLQSA

-72 IDPHTHFELELMG
+72 IDPHTHFELEFMG

-147 SPKIKEEMATLVKD
+147 SPKVKEEMGTLVKD

-175 LYMIRDPELI
+175 QYMIRDPELI

-237 AVNRACVIASQ
+237 AVNRACVIANQ

-266 VDAARKRGSCI
+266 VDAARKRGNCI

-325 NVATKVNCP
+325 K
-334 LYVTALSS
+334 
-342 KSAADV
+342 
-348 VSSKKSEGVVLFGE
+348 
-362 TLASTV
+362 
-368 GIDGSEQYGKDI
+368 
-380 EKARRYVT
+380 
-388 SPPLR
+388 
-393 PDSTTPAYLIEH
+393 
-405 LAHNVIDKP
+405 
-414 TNEIKDIAKWRF
+414 
-426 IQQFLTCLS
+426 
-435 LFNLTDVKVSFRSSA
+435 
-450 IDLCFP
+450 
-456 KMSISQNFN
+456 
-465 KSSASTIFYFVRDG
+465 DG

>member
-26 VVNDDGITDN
+26 VVNEDGIVDS

-43 IIKQMGRNLIIPGGT
+43 IIRQMGRNLIIPGGT
-58 RIIDARGKY
+58 RTIDARGKY

-85 AKTVDD
+85 AKSIDD

-110 VIPKKDESILEAY
+110 AFPQKDETILEAY
-123 ERYRESADQKV
+123 ERYRETADEKV
-134 CCDYSL
+134 CCDYAL
-140 HVAITSW
+140 HVAVTSW
-147 SPKIKEEMATLVKD
+147 SPKVKEEMALLTRE

-168 MFMAYRD
+168 VFMTYSFM
-175 LYMIRDPELI
+175 LRDPDLI
-185 ETFKA
+185 EIFKA
-190 CKELGAIA
+190 CKELGALA
-198 MVHAENGDIIAENT
+198 MVHAENGDIITENT
-212 KRLLDAGVTG
+212 KKLLAAGVTG

-237 AVNRACVIASQ
+237 AVTRACTIASQ

-261 SAAEA
+261 SGAEA
-266 VDAARKRGSCI
+266 LEAARKRGVCVL
-277 FGETLAAAIG
+277 GETLAAAVG

-295 KCWKHAAAHV
+295 KCWRHAAGHV

-312 DPDTP
+312 DPNTP
-317 RALLNMLA
+317 LVLLNYLTSP
-325 NVATKVNCP
+325 V
-334 LYVTALSS
+334 YVSALSS
-342 KSAADV
+342 KSAADA
-348 VSSKKSEGVVLFGE
+348 VSAKRAEGVVVFGE
-362 TLASTV
+362 TLASHV
-368 GIDGSEQYGKDI
+368 GIDGTEQYGKDI
-380 EKARRYVT
+380 EKARRFVT

-405 LAHNVIDKP
+405 LA
-414 TNEIKDIAKWRF
+414 
-426 IQQFLTCLS
+426 Q
-435 LFNLTDVKVSFRSSA
+435 
-450 IDLCFP
+450 
-456 KMSISQNFN
+456 
-465 KSSASTIFYFVRDG
+465 DG
-479 LQVTGSDN
+479 LQVIGSDN
-487 CTFNAEQKAL
+487 CTFNAEQKAI

-513 DRMSVVWEKGVH
+513 DRMSVLWEKGVH

-541 AAKIFNLYPRKGVIA
+541 AAKIFNIYPRKGVIA

-591 EVHGVPEYVIVEGR
+591 EVHGVPEYVIVSGR

-620 KFVETPSHATYV
+620 KFVETPTFCNYV
-632 YDMIEDREKKPRGVA
+632 YDMIEEREKRPRGVP
-647 RTEAEAKKFA
+647 RSEAEAKKYA
-657 EEDAAIA
+657 DEDAAMA
-664 KAKEEAR
+664 KAREAAK
-671 AAAAALAK
+671 AAAAATAAALRN
-679 SHQTNGTYES
+679 QTNGIHEC
-689 PKPKISVPDC
+689 PKPKLKPVDC
-699 MPTLP
+699 VPTLP
-704 DSAVVTPSSKGPR
+704 ESAVMTPSSKGPR
-717 LEGQRNL
+717 MEGQRNL

>member
-26 VVNDDGITDN
+26 VVNDDGIADS

-85 AKTVDD
+85 ATTVDD

-110 VIPKKDESILEAY
+110 VIPKKDESLLEAY
-123 ERYRESADQKV
+123 DRYREAADQKV
-134 CCDYSL
+134 CCDYAL
-140 HVAITSW
+140 HIAVTSW
-147 SPKIKEEMATLVKD
+147 SPKVKEEMATLVQS
-161 HGVNSFK
+161 HGINSFK
-168 MFMAYRD
+168 MFMAYAD
-175 LYMIRDPELI
+175 LYMLRDPELI
-185 ETFKA
+185 EVFKT

-198 MVHAENGDIIAENT
+198 MIHAENGDIIAENT

-266 VDAARKRGSCI
+266 VEAARKNGVCV

-295 KCWKHAAAHV
+295 KCWRHAAAHV

-317 RALLNMLA
+317 LVLVNKLA
-325 NVATKVNCP
+325 K
-334 LYVTALSS
+334 
-342 KSAADV
+342 
-348 VSSKKSEGVVLFGE
+348 
-362 TLASTV
+362 
-368 GIDGSEQYGKDI
+368 
-380 EKARRYVT
+380 
-388 SPPLR
+388 
-393 PDSTTPAYLIEH
+393 
-405 LAHNVIDKP
+405 
-414 TNEIKDIAKWRF
+414 
-426 IQQFLTCLS
+426 
-435 LFNLTDVKVSFRSSA
+435 
-450 IDLCFP
+450 
-456 KMSISQNFN
+456 
-465 KSSASTIFYFVRDG
+465 DG

-487 CTFNAEQKAL
+487 CTFNADQKAL
-497 GKDDFSKIP
+497 GKGDFSKIP

-541 AAKIFNLYPRKGVIA
+541 AARIFNLYPRKGVIA

-576 QTHVQAVD
+576 ETHVQAVD

-620 KFVETPSHATYV
+620 KFVETATHVNYV
-632 YDMIEDREKKPRGVA
+632 YEMIEDREKRPRGVA
-647 RTEAEAKKFA
+647 RSEAEAKKYA

-664 KAKEEAR
+664 KAREEAR
-671 AAAAALAK
+671 AAALANAR
-679 SHQTNGTYES
+679 QTNGTYES
-689 PKPKISVPDC
+689 PKPKVTIPDC
-699 MPTLP
+699 VPTLP

-717 LEGQRNL
+717 MEGQRNL

-737 ARRACI
+737 SRRACI

>member
-1 MSTPVKKVPIHLQSA
+1 MRRTCRKVCSKSA

-26 VVNDDGITDN
+26 VVNDDVITDN

-58 RIIDARGKY
+58 RTIDARGKF

-72 IDPHTHFELELMG
+72 IDPHTHFELEMMG
-85 AKTVDD
+85 AKSVDD

-110 VIPKKDESILEAY
+110 VIPNKDESLLEAY

-140 HVAITSW
+140 HVAVTSW
-147 SPKIKEEMATLVKD
+147 NPKVKEEMATLVKN
-161 HGVNSFK
+161 HGINSFK

-175 LYMIRDPELI
+175 MFMLRDPELI
-185 ETFKA
+185 ETFKT

-212 KRLLDAGVTG
+212 RRLLEAGVTG

-248 VNCPLYVVHVMSR
+248 VNCPLYIVHVMSR

-266 VDAARKRGSCI
+266 VDAARKRDACV

-317 RALLNMLA
+317 FALLQMLA
-325 NVATKVNCP
+325 NDC
-334 LYVTALSS
+334 
-342 KSAADV
+342 
-348 VSSKKSEGVVLFGE
+348 
-362 TLASTV
+362 
-368 GIDGSEQYGKDI
+368 
-380 EKARRYVT
+380 
-388 SPPLR
+388 
-393 PDSTTPAYLIEH
+393 
-405 LAHNVIDKP
+405 
-414 TNEIKDIAKWRF
+414 
-426 IQQFLTCLS
+426 
-435 LFNLTDVKVSFRSSA
+435 
-450 IDLCFP
+450 
-456 KMSISQNFN
+456 
-465 KSSASTIFYFVRDG
+465 
-479 LQVTGSDN
+479 LQVTASDN
-487 CTFNAEQKAL
+487 CTFSAEQKAL

-532 RFVAVTSTN
+532 RFVAVTSAN
-541 AAKIFNLYPRKGVIA
+541 AARIFNLYPRKGVIA

-576 QTHVQAVD
+576 ETHVQAVD

-614 AVHGFG
+614 VVHGFG
-620 KFVETPSHATYV
+620 KFVETPSHAEYV
-632 YDMIEDREKKPRGVA
+632 YSMIEEGEKRPRGVA
-647 RTEAEAKKFA
+647 RTEAEAKKYA

-671 AAAAALAK
+671 AAAAALGK

-689 PKPKISVPDC
+689 PKPKMTMPDC
-699 MPTLP
+699 VPTLP

>member
-26 VVNDDGITDN
+26 VVNDDGVIDN

-43 IIKQMGRNLIIPGGT
+43 VIRQMGRNLIIPGGT

-72 IDPHTHFELELMG
+72 IDPHTHFEFEFMDT
-85 AKTVDD
+85 KTVDD

-110 VIPKKDESILEAY
+110 VVPLKEESLVEAY
-123 ERYRESADQKV
+123 ERYRENADQKV
-134 CCDYSL
+134 CCDYAL
-140 HVAITSW
+140 HVAVTSW
-147 SPKIKEEMATLVKD
+147 SPKVKEDMATLTKSC
-161 HGVNSFK
+161 GVGSFK
-168 MFMAYRD
+168 MFMAYAD
-175 LYMIRDPELI
+175 MLMLRDPELI
-185 ETFKA
+185 ESFKA
-190 CKELGAIA
+190 CKELGALA
-198 MVHAENGDIIAENT
+198 MVHAENGDIIAENA
-212 KRLLDAGVTG
+212 KKLLDAGVTG

-237 AVNRACVIASQ
+237 AVNRACVIANQ

-261 SAAEA
+261 SAAAE
-266 VDAARKRGSCI
+266 VEAARKRGVCV
-277 FGETLAAAIG
+277 FGETLAATIG
-287 TDGTNYAH
+287 TDGTHYSH
-295 KCWKHAAAHV
+295 KCWRHAAGHV
-305 LSPPLRP
+305 ISPPLRP

-317 RALLNMLA
+317 RELVNLLA
-325 NVATKVNCP
+325 
-334 LYVTALSS
+334 
-342 KSAADV
+342 
-348 VSSKKSEGVVLFGE
+348 
-362 TLASTV
+362 
-368 GIDGSEQYGKDI
+368 KD
-380 EKARRYVT
+380 
-388 SPPLR
+388 
-393 PDSTTPAYLIEH
+393 
-405 LAHNVIDKP
+405 N
-414 TNEIKDIAKWRF
+414 
-426 IQQFLTCLS
+426 
-435 LFNLTDVKVSFRSSA
+435 
-450 IDLCFP
+450 
-456 KMSISQNFN
+456 
-465 KSSASTIFYFVRDG
+465 
-479 LQVTGSDN
+479 LQVIGSDN

-497 GKDDFSKIP
+497 GKDDFTKIP

-513 DRMSVVWEKGVH
+513 DRMAVLWEKGVH
-525 AGIMDPT
+525 AGIMDPQ

-576 QTHVQAVD
+576 ETHVQAVD

-591 EVHGVPEYVIVEGR
+591 EVTGVPEYVIVNGR

-620 KFVETPSHATYV
+620 RYVNTEPFCAYV
-632 YDMIEDREKKPRGVA
+632 YDMINEKEKRPRGVA
-647 RTEAEAKKFA
+647 RTEAEAKRHA

-671 AAAAALAK
+671 ATAGAVARAN
-679 SHQTNGTYES
+679 QTNGTYDS
-689 PKPKISVPDC
+689 PKPKLQSVIC
-699 MPTLP
+699 VPTLP
-704 DSAVVTPSSKGPR
+704 DSAVVTPSTKGPR
-717 LEGQRNL
+717 MEGQRNL

-754 GGFW
+754 GGFWRWEE

>member
-72 IDPHTHFELELMG
+72 IDPHTHFELEFMG
-85 AKTVDD
+85 GKSVDD

-110 VIPKKDESILEAY
+110 VIPRKDESLLEAY
-123 ERYRESADQKV
+123 DRYRETADQKV
-134 CCDYSL
+134 CCDYAL
-140 HVAITSW
+140 HIAVTSW
-147 SPKIKEEMATLVKD
+147 NPKVKEEMETLVKTL
-161 HGVNSFK
+161 GINSFK

-175 LYMIRDPELI
+175 TYMLRDPELI
-185 ETFKA
+185 ESFKA

-198 MVHAENGDIIAENT
+198 MVHAENGDIIAWNT
-212 KRLLDAGVTG
+212 KRLLEAGVTG

-261 SAAEA
+261 SAGEA
-266 VDAARKRGSCI
+266 VVAARKRGICV
-277 FGETLAAAIG
+277 FGETLAAAVG
-287 TDGTNYAH
+287 TDGTNYTH
-295 KCWKHAAAHV
+295 KCWKHAAAHI

-317 RALLNMLA
+317 DVLLNMLA
-325 NVATKVNCP
+325 
-334 LYVTALSS
+334 
-342 KSAADV
+342 
-348 VSSKKSEGVVLFGE
+348 
-362 TLASTV
+362 
-368 GIDGSEQYGKDI
+368 KD
-380 EKARRYVT
+380 
-388 SPPLR
+388 
-393 PDSTTPAYLIEH
+393 D
-405 LAHNVIDKP
+405 
-414 TNEIKDIAKWRF
+414 
-426 IQQFLTCLS
+426 
-435 LFNLTDVKVSFRSSA
+435 
-450 IDLCFP
+450 
-456 KMSISQNFN
+456 
-465 KSSASTIFYFVRDG
+465 

-497 GKDDFSKIP
+497 GKDDFTKIP

-525 AGIMDPT
+525 AGIMEPS

-541 AAKIFNLYPRKGVIA
+541 AARIFNLYPRKGVIA

-591 EVHGVPEYVIVEGR
+591 EVHGVPEYVIVGGR

-620 KFVETPSHATYV
+620 KFVETPNNTEYV
-632 YDMIEDREKKPRGVA
+632 YSMIEDREKRPRGVA
-647 RTEAEAKKFA
+647 RTEAEAKRYA

-671 AAAAALAK
+671 AAAAALGRA
-679 SHQTNGTYES
+679 HQTNGTYES
-689 PKPKISVPDC
+689 PKPRKIVPDC

-717 LEGQRNL
+717 MEGQRNL

>member
-1 MSTPVKKVPIHLQSA
+1 MSA

-58 RIIDARGKY
+58 RTIDARGKY

-72 IDPHTHFELELMG
+72 IDPHTHFEVELMG
-85 AKTVDD
+85 AKSVDD

-110 VIPKKDESILEAY
+110 VIPRKDESLLEAY

-140 HVAITSW
+140 HVAVTSW
-147 SPKIKEEMATLVKD
+147 SPKVKEEMATLVKE
-161 HGVNSFK
+161 HGIGSFK
-168 MFMAYRD
+168 MFMAYHD
-175 LYMIRDPELI
+175 MFMLRDPELI

-248 VNCPLYVVHVMSR
+248 VNCPLYVT
-261 SAAEA
+261 A
-266 VDAARKRGSCI
+266 V
-277 FGETLAAAIG
+277 
-287 TDGTNYAH
+287 
-295 KCWKHAAAHV
+295 
-305 LSPPLRP
+305 
-312 DPDTP
+312 
-317 RALLNMLA
+317 
-325 NVATKVNCP
+325 
-334 LYVTALSS
+334 SS

-348 VSSKKSEGVVLFGE
+348 VSSKRSDGVVLFGE

-380 EKARRYVT
+380 EKGRRYVT

-393 PDSTTPAYLIEH
+393 PDSTTPTYLIEH
-405 LAHNVIDKP
+405 LA
-414 TNEIKDIAKWRF
+414 
-426 IQQFLTCLS
+426 Q
-435 LFNLTDVKVSFRSSA
+435 
-450 IDLCFP
+450 
-456 KMSISQNFN
+456 
-465 KSSASTIFYFVRDG
+465 DG

-620 KFVETPSHATYV
+620 KFVETPSHNIDYV
-632 YDMIEDREKKPRGVA
+632 YCLIEDREKRPRGVA
-647 RTEAEAKKFA
+647 RTEAEAKKHA

-671 AAAAALAK
+671 AAALAK
-679 SHQTNGTYES
+679 SRQTNGTYES
-689 PKPKISVPDC
+689 PKPKISMPDC

-704 DSAVVTPSSKGPR
+704 DSAVITPSSKGPR
-717 LEGQRNL
+717 MEGQRNL